1 MRSFIQFLL
10 RNYAALIFIL
20 LELASFY
27 FVFSYNK
34 FQHTFFVNTANEVSG
49 NVLNTYGNFQT
60 YFTLDKVNDS
70 LVAENAALRAQLNE
84 SRMLDTVNQYTAKD
98 SLGKQLYTYIPAE
111 VIGNSYTEPN
121 NYITLNRG
129 TNHGIQKNMG
139 VITSE
144 GIVGQV
150 VNVSD
155 NFSVVMSVLHSRF
168 KTPVAIKNNNAQ
180 GRLVWEG
187 KDPTSVNMIEVSE
200 PGLLKEGDTIITT
213 AVSTMFPAN
222 TIVGTLLS
230 YGKDQGRNFYTL
242 DLKLSTNFSSLKYVY
257 VVNDL
262 MRAERDSLQMEVLNA
277 DR

>member
-20 LELASFY
+20 LELVSFY

-70 LVAENAALRAQLNE
+70 LVAENAALRAQLRE
-84 SRMLDTVNQYTAKD
+84 SLAIDTVNQYTAKD
-98 SLGKQLYTYIPAE
+98 SLGRQLYTYIPAE

-129 TNHGIQKNMG
+129 SSHGIQKNMG
-139 VITSE
+139 VISSN

-150 VNVSD
+150 VNVSE

-180 GRLVWEG
+180 GRLIWEG
-187 KDPTSVNMIEVSE
+187 KDPTTVNMVEVSE
-200 PGLLKEGDTIITT
+200 PGLLKQGDTIITT
-213 AVSTMFPAN
+213 PVSTMFPAN
-222 TIVGTLLS
+222 TIVGTLES
-230 YGKDQGRNFYTL
+230 YGKEQGRNFYTL
-242 DLKLSTNFSSLKYVY
+242 DLKLSTNFSALKYVY

-262 MRAERDSLQMEVLNA
+262 MRTERDSLQMEVLNA